1 MSNFYKLRADQLS
14 AINAEVGHVL
24 QSKTFLTSS
33 NEMDLL
39 KLSKNLKDLLRTHDK
54 DLGIQDQVGM
64 VDERDLR

>member
-14 AINAEVGHVL
+14 AINAEVAHVL

-39 KLSKNLKDLLRTHDK
+39 KLSKTLKDLLRTHDK

>member
-39 KLSKNLKDLLRTHDK
+39 KLSKTLKDLLRTHDK

>member
-33 NEMDLL
+33 NEMNLL
-39 KLSKNLKDLLRTHDK
+39 KLSKTLKDLLRTHDK